1 MNVPKI
7 AIIGSATIDTVVK
20 GEESVR
26 QLGGVVTYAGFTFRR
41 HGIETFIV
49 TNIAERDQFILDVLK
64 EEGIRVFAG
73 DTPRTTHFINH
84 IDGFH
89 RWQEMPV
96 HAEPITSKQVKGVLD
111 LAGHLH
117 IGALH
122 PGDIEEEALTL
133 INEKKLIVSMDVQG
147 FVRYKEDDRIISRV
161 SDNLVQAL
169 SCARYVKADDTELET
184 ILNAC
189 NMDLPELMQT
199 FRIDEMVIT
208 EGGRGGF
215 VRSLT
220 GEEASYSAKPVDS
233 IRNTVGAGDV
243 FFASYLI
250 HRLYRGEDMAVSCEK
265 ASQLAARQIEGRYI
279 RPETLKLVEKQ

>member
-26 QLGGVVTYAGFTFRR
+26 QLGGVVAYAGLTFRR
-41 HGIETFIV
+41 HGIETFVV
-49 TNIAERDQFILDVLK
+49 TNVAERDQSILDVLK

-89 RWQEMPV
+89 RRQEMPV
-96 HAEPITSKQVKGVLD
+96 HAEPITSKQVKDMLD
-111 LAGHLH
+111 LVGHLH

-122 PGDIEEEALTL
+122 PGDIEKEALRV
-133 INEKKLIVSMDVQG
+133 INKKKLIVSMDVQG
-147 FVRYKEDDRIISRV
+147 FVRYKEDNRIISRA
-161 SDNLVQAL
+161 SDNLAQAL
-169 SCARYVKADDTELET
+169 SCAQYVKADNTELET

-208 EGGRGGF
+208 KGDRGGF

-220 GEEASYSAKPVDS
+220 GEKASYFAKPVDS

-265 ASQLAARQIEGRYI
+265 ASQLAAQQIEGRYI
-279 RPETLKLVEKQ
+279 RPETLKLTNS

>member
-1 MNVPKI
+1 MNVPRI

-20 GEESVR
+20 GEESIR

-49 TNIAERDQFILDVLK
+49 SNIAEKDQSILDVLK
-64 EEGIRVFAG
+64 KEGIQILVGNASN
-73 DTPRTTHFINH
+73 TNHFINH

-96 HAEPITSKQVKGVLD
+96 HADSITSKQVKDVLD
-111 LAGHLH
+111 LIGHLH
-117 IGALH
+117 IGAPH
-122 PGDIEEEALTL
+122 PGDIEAEALTL
-133 INEKKLIVSMDVQG
+133 IDERKLIVSLDVQG
-147 FVRYKEDDRIISRV
+147 FVRYKEGDRIICRV
-161 SDNLVQAL
+161 SDNLVHAL

-208 EGGRGGF
+208 KGHRGGF

-220 GEEASYSAKPVDS
+220 GEEANCSAKP
-233 IRNTVGAGDV
+233 
-243 FFASYLI
+243 
-250 HRLYRGEDMAVSCEK
+250 
-265 ASQLAARQIEGRYI
+265 
-279 RPETLKLVEKQ
+279 

>member
-26 QLGGVVTYAGFTFRR
+26 QLGGVVAYAGLTFRR
-41 HGIETFIV
+41 HGIETFVV
-49 TNIAERDQFILDVLK
+49 TNIAERDQSILDVLK
-64 EEGIRVFAG
+64 GEGIQILVGNASN
-73 DTPRTTHFINH
+73 TTHFVNH

-96 HAEPITSKQVKGVLD
+96 HADPITSKQVKEVLD
-111 LAGHLH
+111 LVGHLH

-122 PGDIEEEALTL
+122 PGDIDGKALTL

-161 SDNLVQAL
+161 SDNLAQAL

-189 NMDLPELMQT
+189 NMNLPELMQT
-199 FRIDEMVIT
+199 FGIDETVIT
-208 EGGRGGF
+208 KGERGGF

-250 HRLYRGEDMAVSCEK
+250 HRLYRGEDMVISCGK

-279 RPETLKLVEKQ
+279 RPETLKLTAS

>member
-26 QLGGVVTYAGFTFRR
+26 QLGGVVSYAGLTFRR
-41 HGIETFIV
+41 HGIETFVV
-49 TNIAERDQFILDVLK
+49 TNIAERDQSILDVLK
-64 EEGIRVFAG
+64 GEGIQILVGNASN
-73 DTPRTTHFINH
+73 TTHFVNH

-96 HAEPITSKQVKGVLD
+96 HADPITSKQVKEVLD
-111 LAGHLH
+111 LVGHLH

-122 PGDIEEEALTL
+122 PGDIDGKALTL

-161 SDNLVQAL
+161 SDNLAQAL

-189 NMDLPELMQT
+189 NMNLPELMQT
-199 FRIDEMVIT
+199 FGIDETVIT
-208 EGGRGGF
+208 KGERGGF

-250 HRLYRGEDMAVSCEK
+250 HRLYRGEDMVISCGK

-279 RPETLKLVEKQ
+279 RPETLKLTAS

>member
-1 MNVPKI
+1 MNVSKI

-20 GEESVR
+20 GEESIR

-49 TNIAERDQFILDVLK
+49 SNIAERDQSILDVLK
-64 EEGIRVFAG
+64 GEGIQIFVGNAFN
-73 DTPRTTHFINH
+73 TTCFINH

-96 HAEPITSKQVKGVLD
+96 HADPITSKQVKDVLD
-111 LAGHLH
+111 FVGHLH

-133 INEKKLIVSMDVQG
+133 IDEKNLIVSMDVQG
-147 FVRYKEDDRIISRV
+147 FVRYKGDDRIVSRV
-161 SDNLVQAL
+161 SGNLAQAL
-169 SCARYVKADDTELET
+169 SCARYVKADDAELET

-189 NMDLPELMQT
+189 NMNLPELMQT

-208 EGGRGGF
+208 KGNRGGF

-220 GEEASYSAKPVDS
+220 GEEASYSVNPVDS
-233 IRNTVGAGDV
+233 IHNTVGAGDV

-250 HRLYRGEDMAVSCEK
+250 HRLYRGEDMVISCGK

-279 RPETLKLVEKQ
+279 RPETLKLTAS

>member
-1 MNVPKI
+1 MNVSKI
-7 AIIGSATIDTVVK
+7 AIIGSATIDTIVK

-26 QLGGVVTYAGFTFRR
+26 QLGGVVAYAGLTFRR
-41 HGIETFIV
+41 HGIETFVV
-49 TNIAERDQFILDVLK
+49 TNMAERDQSILDVLK
-64 EEGIRVFAG
+64 GEGIQILVGNASN
-73 DTPRTTHFINH
+73 TTHFINH

-96 HAEPITSKQVKGVLD
+96 HADPITSKQLKDVLD
-111 LAGHLH
+111 LVGHLH

-122 PGDIEEEALTL
+122 PGDIDGKALTL

-161 SDNLVQAL
+161 SDNLAQAL

-199 FRIDEMVIT
+199 FGIDETVIT
-208 EGGRGGF
+208 KGERGGF

-220 GEEASYSAKPVDS
+220 GEEASYSANPVDS

-250 HRLYRGEDMAVSCEK
+250 HRLYGGEDMVISCGK

-279 RPETLKLVEKQ
+279 RPETLKLTAS